1 MLEFNQEHKA
11 ADLSAIESKT
21 KKVKYAGK
29 VMLCGITLS
38 AVLILSGCSNSNT
51 NTDVQSNP
59 VEPTITSSDAVEPT
73 ITSTAIIMENGN
85 AMIVD
90 LQSYQ
95 KYIDERDS
103 MDLVSLAT
111 VADDRTWIL
120 YTSTGDKILV
130 DFDSVKFI
138 EGEDSHEK
146 AETIAQSLISES
158 GQITCYDEVQS
169 YGKTK

>member
-11 ADLSAIESKT
+11 ADLSAIKSKT
-21 KKVKYAGK
+21 EKVKNAGK

-38 AVLILSGCSNSNT
+38 AVLLLSGCSNSNT
-51 NTDVQSNP
+51 NTDVQSNAI
-59 VEPTITSSDAVEPT
+59 EPTITSS
-73 ITSTAIIMENGN
+73 AIIMENGN

-95 KYIDERDS
+95 KYIEEHGTGQS
-103 MDLVSLAT
+103 SSLAM
-111 VADDRTWIL
+111 DRTWIL
-120 YTSTGDKILV
+120 HTSTGDKILV
-130 DFDSVKFI
+130 DFDSVKLI

-146 AETIAQSLISES
+146 AETIAQSLISEN

-169 YGKTK
+169 YGKTR

>member
-11 ADLSAIESKT
+11 ADLSAIKSKT
-21 KKVKYAGK
+21 EKVKNAGK
-29 VMLCGITLS
+29 VMLCDITLS
-38 AVLILSGCSNSNT
+38 AVLLLSGCSNT
-51 NTDVQSNP
+51 NTDVQSNA
-59 VEPTITSSDAVEPT
+59 VEPTITSS
-73 ITSTAIIMENGN
+73 AIVMENGN

-95 KYIDERDS
+95 KYTEERGAANY
-103 MDLVSLAT
+103 AT
-111 VADDRTWIL
+111 FAEDRTWIL

-146 AETIAQSLISES
+146 AETIAQSLISEN

-169 YGKTK
+169 YGKTR

>member
-11 ADLSAIESKT
+11 ADLSAIKSKT
-21 KKVKYAGK
+21 KKVEKAGK

-95 KYIDERDS
+95 KYIDELDTS
-103 MDLVSLAT
+103 DLIGFT
-111 VADDRTWIL
+111 PVANDRTWIL

-130 DFDSVKFI
+130 DFDSVKLLKVKI
-138 EGEDSHEK
+138 H
-146 AETIAQSLISES
+146 
-158 GQITCYDEVQS
+158 
-169 YGKTK
+169 TKKLKLLLKV

>member
-11 ADLSAIESKT
+11 ADLSAIKSKT
-21 KKVKYAGK
+21 EKVKNAGK

-38 AVLILSGCSNSNT
+38 AVLLLSGCSNSNT
-51 NTDVQSNP
+51 NTDVQSNAVEP
-59 VEPTITSSDAVEPT
+59 TVEPTITSS
-73 ITSTAIIMENGN
+73 AIIMENGN

-95 KYIDERDS
+95 KYIEERGA
-103 MDLVSLAT
+103 MHYETFAE
-111 VADDRTWIL
+111 DRTWIL

-146 AETIAQSLISES
+146 AETIAQSLISEN

-169 YGKTK
+169 YGKTR